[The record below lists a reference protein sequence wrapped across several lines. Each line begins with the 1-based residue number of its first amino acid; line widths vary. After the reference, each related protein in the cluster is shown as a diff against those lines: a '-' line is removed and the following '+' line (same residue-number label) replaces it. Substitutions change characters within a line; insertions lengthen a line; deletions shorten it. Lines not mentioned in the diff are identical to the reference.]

1 MRVLVA
7 EDNPVIQN
15 LLRSLLTKWNYEV
28 VLARSGAEAW
38 DLLQN
43 DASTRLAILDW
54 MMPGLDGIEVCRR
67 VRAQKG
73 NRYVYVIL
81 LSARSEQED
90 IVEALEAGA
99 DDYITKP
106 FHAGELRARVR
117 SAVRVVQLEEDL
129 ARQAHYDSLTGLPNR
144 VSLADR
150 LEQALLRANRHAEMV
165 GFFYIDLDRF
175 KVVNDSLGHAAGD
188 ALLQALALRLK
199 TCVRECD
206 TLARLG
212 GDEFALVAV
221 GLENAAEAAAISSR
235 ILRSLEAPFEI
246 AGRQLRV
253 TASIGATIYPQDGG
267 DTCSLQQ
274 NADAAMY
281 ETKRRT
287 RNGCEF
293 FHADMGD
300 VSRRQLDMEQRLAC
314 AVEKGEIT
322 LHYQPVYG
330 MGDGRITALEA
341 LARWSNP
348 ALGAVPPQVFIALA
362 EETGNIVALGSWV
375 LAEACRKAQQW
386 AEAGRKAKG
395 GGGRAPGRPVRGN
408 APDLNL
414 PDPGLGHPVERP
426 LRSPDGE
433 PR

>member
-38 DLLQN
+38 DLLQS
-43 DASTRLAILDW
+43 DATTRLAILDW

-67 VRAQKG
+67 VRA
-73 NRYVYVIL
+73 
-81 LSARSEQED
+81 EQED

-144 VSLADR
+144 VLLADR

-281 ETKRRT
+281 
-287 RNGCEF
+287 
-293 FHADMGD
+293 
-300 VSRRQLDMEQRLAC
+300 
-314 AVEKGEIT
+314 
-322 LHYQPVYG
+322 
-330 MGDGRITALEA
+330 
-341 LARWSNP
+341 
-348 ALGAVPPQVFIALA
+348 
-362 EETGNIVALGSWV
+362 
-375 LAEACRKAQQW
+375 
-386 AEAGRKAKG
+386 
-395 GGGRAPGRPVRGN
+395 
-408 APDLNL
+408 
-414 PDPGLGHPVERP
+414 
-426 LRSPDGE
+426 
-433 PR
+433 